1 MVTFVAAHQ
10 FAGRDASVSFAVPS
24 AAGEVLLGLVSSP
37 GQMVVSSGAAD
48 VSRLVL
54 PSGWVVRGL
63 WSSVATGDPQR
74 IEGALAVISTSA
86 PGASSGVV
94 SWDGAVPAGLR
105 LTVLRFSGMKG
116 VRGVGAAQ
124 LNAQWMT
131 FPAVAAPAAATGHAV
146 RVAVGPAS
154 SWAADYA
161 ASDLVPAGHAL
172 RASAQTSRSW
182 NWLDGWT
189 TPNPSIAV
197 ASEQSLSGVAP
208 ATVSAA
214 YRGAGWGVTIYL
226 ASTIGPA
233 APSITAPSGSNAD
246 LTAGF
251 ALSWTPSGAQTGVR
265 IRRKL
270 STGVDEFLTALV
282 GGSWTSTP
290 TTITTP
296 VSSAMIPAGQFAAG
310 GAVYDL
316 GVATVGDATAPDLGD
331 EAVVTVTSWAAP
343 TATNVSVPLTIGG
356 VVASRVPVV
365 TATGTAGSGSTLNR
379 MDVEVVDAVTGV
391 VCASGSHPP
400 GGSFAVPVEKPLPN
414 GAFIKLRARAIQN
427 GEQPSAW
434 IERGPWTVSVPTPPA
449 PLVSVQPWTH
459 PVSGLPGRRVTVS
472 QIDAAGVG
480 AVSLSR
486 DDLDMG
492 AYPAPGTAASPG
504 IITVD
509 DYSLP
514 PDETVTYSATVTD
527 AATPANTSPA
537 GTATTMLASAEVH
550 CWLFDPLD
558 PAGAVHAPVAAIGA
572 ASVSLA
578 TTASQPL
585 GQSRFL
591 VRSLVASD
599 ESGSLTL
606 TMWDPDAIAK
616 AKTLLTSGRRIMLRG
631 HGERDRDGVTHAARD
646 LLFRPVGELQIVR
659 PAPGVP
665 LSWRRITFDWVAQ

>member
-1 MVTFVAAHQ
+1 MTFVAAHQ
-10 FAGRDASVSFAVPS
+10 FAGRDASVSFTVPS

-48 VSRLVL
+48 VSRLSA

-161 ASDLVPAGHAL
+161 DSDLVPAGHAL
-172 RASAQTSRSW
+172 RASAQTSRSRD
-182 NWLDGWT
+182 WLGGWT
-189 TPNPSIAV
+189 TPNPSFAV

-233 APSITAPSGSNAD
+233 APSITAPSESNAD
-246 LTAGF
+246 LTAGL

-290 TTITTP
+290 TTITTTG
-296 VSSAMIPAGQFAAG
+296 VTATISAGQFDAG

-527 AATPANTSPA
+527 AATPANTGPA
-537 GTATTMLASAEVH
+537 ASATTMLASAEVH
-550 CWLFDPLD
+550 CWLLDPLD